1 MEVITEII
9 IKEFLIDFLGINT
22 RYYFF
27 LESLRKIL
35 RKKVF
40 QPIKMR

>member
-1 MEVITEII
+1 MEVIIEII
-9 IKEFLIDFLGINT
+9 IKEFLIDFLGI
-22 RYYFF
+22 RDIIF